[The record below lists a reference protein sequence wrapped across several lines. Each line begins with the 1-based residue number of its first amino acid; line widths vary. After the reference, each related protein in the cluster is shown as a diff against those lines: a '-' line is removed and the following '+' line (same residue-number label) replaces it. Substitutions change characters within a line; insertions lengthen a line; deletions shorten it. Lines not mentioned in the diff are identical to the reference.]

1 MIKLLG
7 DQVAV
12 EPIFD
17 SDKTASG
24 LLYIPD
30 QAKERCDQGI
40 IKYLGP
46 DVEDLCPGDYAIFSG
61 YVGRLVEIDGELLII
76 MRERFVQAVIQDIP
90 ETDIPGLYF
99 KGADGEYFP
108 ATYEYVFG
116 FVTSALKNEEW
127 RRKMKINVPKPTKED
142 YDEGA

>member
-1 MIKLLG
+1 MIKLLA

-17 SDKTASG
+17 SDKTESG

-30 QAKERCDQGI
+30 TAKERCDQGI
-40 IKYLGP
+40 VKYLGP
-46 DVEDLCPGDYAIFSG
+46 DVKTVEIGDYAIFSG

-76 MRERFVQAVIQDIP
+76 MRERFIQAVIEDIP

-99 KGADGEYFP
+99 KGVDGDYFP
-108 ATYEYVFG
+108 ATYEYTFG
-116 FVTSALKNEEW
+116 FVSSALKNEEW
-127 RRKMKINVPKPTKED
+127 RRKMKINIPPPKKED